1 MTERETQRTVGV
13 IPVLLGFGGLGV
25 IGALLF
31 LVIGIRPQDETV
43 DLPSGANVAAAID
56 GAARASEGSGTG
68 TGAGDTGPPGSDT
81 DGVAQDGVAPDGGDT
96 ADGVNQP
103 SSSSSGV
110 TGSSGGTATS
120 DGATTGTSG
129 DSSSNSGAGS
139 QGSSGSSGS
148 SGTGGTSSGQTSQ
161 GNPGS
166 GPGSGQSGTTPSP
179 TNPPAGST
187 PSPDVQRDAAAAG
200 IKILSG
206 SLQIVTFNVHQSGI
220 SVVFYIPPEM
230 RGFGTRSA
238 IPPITATPTSDGR
251 ALTVRVACHSSATE
265 LLGQLSVSETNR
277 QVLVG
282 GASVIPSDGAPCAA
296 SATPLTVELP
306 LRQPLGDR
314 LLTVM
319 PAT

>member
-1 MTERETQRTVGV
+1 MTEQETQRTIGV
-13 IPVLLGFGGLGV
+13 IPVLLAFGGLGV

-31 LVIGIRPQDETV
+31 LIIGIRPQDETV
-43 DLPSGANVAAAID
+43 DLPSGANIAAPVD
-56 GAARASEGSGTG
+56 VGASVGEGNATG
-68 TGAGDTGPPGSDT
+68 DQRNGA
-81 DGVAQDGVAPDGGDT
+81 
-96 ADGVNQP
+96 
-103 SSSSSGV
+103 SSSG
-110 TGSSGGTATS
+110 TITADNPAGSANDGDNQADSSGATASRSSGGTGQTG
-120 DGATTGTSG
+120 GATTGSDAPIG
-129 DSSSNSGAGS
+129 SSSGARGGS
-139 QGSSGSSGS
+139 QGSDGST
-148 SGTGGTSSGQTSQ
+148 GTGGNSSHGGTEGQATT
-161 GNPGS
+161 GNQESGS
-166 GPGSGQSGTTPSP
+166 RGGQSSTTPSP
-179 TNPPAGST
+179 TNPPTGST

-206 SLQIVTFNVHQSGI
+206 DVQIVTFNVHQSGI
-220 SVVFYIPPEM
+220 SVVFYIPSEM

-238 IPPITATPTSDGR
+238 IPPMTVTPTSDGR
-251 ALTVRVACHSSATE
+251 AVTVRVACHSSAAE

-282 GASVIPSDGAPCAA
+282 SASVIPSGGAPCAA